1 MQSLSSTLK
10 ATLFVKHTSVKGNN
24 KIIESDKKFVKS
36 FICIDLPVSNVVFFV
51 DFSTVVGSVWVV
63 RLLWVRLSVGKVEFG
78 VRMGGM
84 VVVGS
89 VLVGGLGLGDTVVG
103 LVGVLIGL
111 LHLGRCLDVGIV
123 VGLSEGG
130 IVVVGGNVVV
140 KALGGKVSVVVCM
153 CGNVAVG
160 GIVGISFKVA
170 VGGIVGVSGKVAV
183 GCVVIISGEV
193 VVGGIVGISVEVTV
207 GGIFSFGAMA
217 VGGGNVTVGLG
228 FGSTVVVN
236 VVDVVCAF
244 CFCCVLSGGVVDPDL
259 LLGRLRSLTKSSAGF
274 SSFLCFLLLWLCLTH
289 FHSPLSQS
297 QQHFLVRLLQ

>member
-1 MQSLSSTLK
+1 M
-10 ATLFVKHTSVKGNN
+10 A
-24 KIIESDKKFVKS
+24 
-36 FICIDLPVSNVVFFV
+36 
-51 DFSTVVGSVWVV
+51 
-63 RLLWVRLSVGKVEFG
+63 RLLWVVLSVGKVEFG

-84 VVVGS
+84 VVVGG
-89 VLVGGLGLGDTVVG
+89 VVAGGLGLGNTVVG

-111 LHLGRCLDVGIV
+111 LHLGRCLGAGIV

-140 KALGGKVSVVVCM
+140 KALGGKVDVVVCM

-160 GIVGISFKVA
+160 GIVGISVKVA

-193 VVGGIVGISVEVTV
+193 VVGGIVGISVEVIV

-217 VGGGNVTVGLG
+217 VGGGNVGLG

-236 VVDVVCAF
+236 VFDVVCPF
-244 CFCCVLSGGVVDPDL
+244 CFCCVVGGGVVDPDL
-259 LLGRLRSLTKSSAGF
+259 LLDRLRSSTKSTTFPCEIFTIAS
-274 SSFLCFLLLWLCLTH
+274 
-289 FHSPLSQS
+289 
-297 QQHFLVRLLQ
+297 